1 VRDVYGNAMAENTD
15 EGDGPGAAETLLR
28 GMADPAFLLD
38 VAETD
43 GGYRFTFRRSNPAH
57 RRQTGATD
65 VCGQTPRDLLGDEAG
80 AALVANCRRC
90 VERGEPVRYEQ
101 TLRSGEESTRA
112 ETRLAPAGEEPVTRV
127 VGVTRPVDGEPDA
140 ASLRLTTRRLRTVLE
155 TMSAAAFLK
164 DTDGRYVVMNRACRE
179 LFGVDEGETA
189 GLTDTDLLPPETAE
203 QARRDDRRVVETG
216 ETIELEERVPSASG
230 DTVRLTRKSPVYD
243 ADGEI
248 AGVCGVSTDITDQ
261 KRRER
266 RLERLRKRFELV
278 VEGANLGVWDWDVT
292 TDEVAFN
299 DRWARML
306 GYAPEAVEP
315 RLGSWL
321 DRVHPDDLDEVEAV
335 LDAHLA
341 GETDRYD
348 TEHRIRTA
356 DGGWKW
362 VRDIGRVVERDA
374 DGDPVRVVG
383 VHVDVDERKSYER
396 TLERQRDDLEVLNQ
410 IVRHDVRN
418 ALQHVLAYGDILRDG
433 AADEE
438 AVRKVLAAAREAV
451 DITQTAADVTELLLR
466 SDTDRTPVALPPVL
480 EEQVDAVRGDHDRAV
495 VSVERPIPTV
505 RVVADDMLGSVFR
518 NLLGNALVHN
528 DEQLPEVAVSAT
540 AEDDTV
546 RVRVADNGP
555 GIDDERKGAI
565 FEQGERGLDSE
576 GTGLGLYLVRTLVER
591 YGGAVWV
598 EDNDPKGSVFVVEL
612 QRAG

>member
-1 VRDVYGNAMAENTD
+1 MAGNTD
-15 EGDGPGAAETLLR
+15 EDDEEGSAEALLR
-28 GMADPAFLLD
+28 GMADPAFLID
-38 VAETD
+38 AAETD
-43 GGYRFTFRRSNPAH
+43 DGYRFTFRRSNPAH

-90 VERGEPVRYEQ
+90 VERDEPVRYEQ

-112 ETRLAPAGEEPVTRV
+112 ETRLAPADEEPVTRV
-127 VGVTRPVDGEPDA
+127 VGVTRPVDSGPDA
-140 ASLRLTTRRLRTVLE
+140 ESLQLTARRLRTVLE

-179 LFGVDEGETA
+179 LFGVDEGEAA
-189 GLTDTDLLPPETAE
+189 GLTDTDLFPSETVE

-230 DTVRLTRKSPVYD
+230 DTVRLTQKSPVYD

-266 RLERLRKRFELV
+266 RLERLRERLKLV

-321 DRVHPDDLDEVEAV
+321 DRVHPDDRDEVEAA

-356 DGGWKW
+356 DGSWKW

-438 AVRKVLAAAREAV
+438 AVRKILAAAREAV

-495 VSVERPIPTV
+495 VSIERPVPTV
-505 RVVADDMLGSVFR
+505 RAVADDMLGSVFR